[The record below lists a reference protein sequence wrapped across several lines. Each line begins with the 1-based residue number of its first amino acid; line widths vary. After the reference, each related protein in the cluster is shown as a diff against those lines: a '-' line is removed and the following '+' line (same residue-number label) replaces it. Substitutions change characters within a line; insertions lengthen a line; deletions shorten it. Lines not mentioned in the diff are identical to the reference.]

1 MHNLSQRELKE
12 AMEEASRKAPSR
24 SSLEPFSGQYPEDS
38 PAGRSAKTKNVV
50 YKTIPYS
57 QAVEKCLS
65 EVQQTVPSELVPVL
79 DTLGRTLGEDIRSPY
94 AIPPFSR
101 SVMDGYAVRWKDLI
115 GASQHN
121 PRILD
126 VIGDLP
132 AGKKNGKIVG
142 AGQAVRI
149 MTGAPM
155 PEGADAVVM
164 VEYTEPVGNR
174 VKILKEIK
182 EKENIAFAGE
192 DIKQDKVILS
202 QGVRI
207 GPAEMG
213 IFAACGRALVSVSQ
227 RPKVGILST
236 GNELVTPG
244 TQCGAAQIC
253 DVNGYAL
260 SGLAG
265 QAGAEALFLG
275 IAGDR
280 YDELLQIL
288 NRSGDFD
295 ILLISGGGSIGD
307 YDFVQDALLQAG
319 MRKVLWKTRISPGK
333 PLFVGRRFR
342 QLIFALPGNPVSS
355 MLNFLLLVRP
365 VLDKMM
371 GKETPGLKTGH
382 AIISKELTVKP
393 GQKRLFRAELR
404 NIDGTIMA
412 QILPWQK
419 SVGFPSMIE
428 ADALVEV
435 PEDVESLSQGDKVK
449 IYHLD

>member
-1 MHNLSQRELKE
+1 MHTLSRRERKE
-12 AMEEASRKAPSR
+12 AMEEASKKALPG
-24 SSLEPFSGQYPEDS
+24 SSLAPFSGQYPEDA
-38 PAGRSAKTKNVV
+38 PEGIPAKTKKVI

-57 QAVEKCLS
+57 QALEKCLS
-65 EVQQTVPSELVPVL
+65 EVQQILPSEFLPVL
-79 DTLGRTLGEDIRSPY
+79 DTLGKTLREDIRSPY
-94 AIPPFSR
+94 PIPPFSR

-115 GASQHN
+115 GASPHN
-121 PRILD
+121 PRIMD

-132 AGKKNGKIVG
+132 AGKKNGKVVG

-164 VEYTEPVGNR
+164 VEHTESAGSR
-174 VKILKEIK
+174 VKILREIK

-192 DIKQDKVILS
+192 DIRQKKVVLS
-202 QGVRI
+202 RGVRI

-213 IFAACGRALVSVSQ
+213 IFAACGRSLVSVSQ

-265 QAGAEALFLG
+265 QAGAEPLFLG

-295 ILLISGGGSIGD
+295 ILIISGGGSIGD
-307 YDFVQDALLQAG
+307 YDFVQEALLQAG
-319 MRKVLWKTRISPGK
+319 MRKILWKTRIPPGK

-371 GKETPGLKTGH
+371 GKQTPGLRTEE
-382 AIISKELTVKP
+382 AIVMEELTVTP
-393 GQKRLFRAELR
+393 GQKRLFRAKLR
-404 NIDGTIMA
+404 NINGTIMA
-412 QILPWQK
+412 QILPWPEH
-419 SVGFPSMIE
+419 V
-428 ADALVEV
+428 AL
-435 PEDVESLSQGDKVK
+435 LSQGDTVK

>member
-1 MHNLSQRELKE
+1 
-12 AMEEASRKAPSR
+12 METAGTASFP
-24 SSLEPFSGQYPEDS
+24 SSLAPLSGQYPATD
-38 PAGRSAKTKNVV
+38 KI
-50 YKTIPYS
+50 IPYS

-65 EVQQTVPSELVPVL
+65 EVQQPLPSELVPVL
-79 DTLGRTLGEDIRSPY
+79 DASGRTLRENIRCPF

-101 SVMDGYAVRWKDLI
+101 SVMDGYAVRWQDLT
-115 GASQHN
+115 GASREN
-121 PRILD
+121 PRALE

-132 AGKKNGKIVG
+132 AGKENGKRI
-142 AGQAVRI
+142 GQGQTIRI

-164 VEYTEPVGNR
+164 VEDTECVGSR
-174 VKILKEIK
+174 VNVLREVKEG
-182 EKENIAFAGE
+182 ENIAYAGE
-192 DIKQDKVILS
+192 DVKQGSVILS
-202 QGVRI
+202 QGMRI
-207 GPAEMG
+207 GPTEMG
-213 IFAACGRALVSVSQ
+213 MLAACGRALVSVSQ
-227 RPKVGILST
+227 RPKIGILST
-236 GNELVTPG
+236 GDELAAPG
-244 TQCGAAQIC
+244 TPCGAEQIY
-253 DVNGYAL
+253 DVNGYTL
-260 SGLAG
+260 FGLAR
-265 QAGAEALFLG
+265 QAGAGAVFIG

-295 ILLISGGGSIGD
+295 ILIISGGGSIGD
-307 YDFVQDALLQAG
+307 YDFVQEALLQAG
-319 MRKVLWKTRISPGK
+319 MRKILWKTRIPPGK

-371 GKETPGLKTGH
+371 GKQNPGLRTGE
-382 AIISKELTVKP
+382 AIVMEELTVTP
-393 GQKRLFRAELR
+393 GQKRLFRAKLR
-404 NIDGTIMA
+404 NINGTIMA

-435 PEDVESLSQGDKVK
+435 PEHVALLSQGDTVK